1 MQVLTTSHGCSD
13 AAVEVCNQSKCD
25 YHQSCAHH
33 GRSLHSPHSMQ
44 FVTILAAAHK
54 LMHPQP
60 SAQTTILPSWRH
72 VPTSS
77 LQEAA
82 GYFRLLHDV
91 VAPQLDEVLS
101 FDISTGCTEMLE
113 LLMLAQAQEAFF
125 QKASR
130 DKKNPAVLARY
141 AHPHIVQPSKHGVL
155 KTATK
160 HGRIMLL

>member
-1 MQVLTTSHGCSD
+1 M
-13 AAVEVCNQSKCD
+13 
-25 YHQSCAHH
+25 HH
-33 GRSLHSPHSMQ
+33 
-44 FVTILAAAHK
+44 
-54 LMHPQP
+54 QP
-60 SAQTTILPSWRH
+60 SAQTIILHYWQH
-72 VPTSS
+72 IPTSS

-91 VAPQLDEVLS
+91 VAPQLDEVPS

-141 AHPHIVQPSKHGVL
+141 AYPHIMQPSKHGHVEGSNL
-155 KTATK
+155 LLSKLMYYHRRQFNNTK
-160 HGRIMLL
+160 SVISSYLWASDSTVSEPQHAAAQAV

>member
-1 MQVLTTSHGCSD
+1 MTIFAATQAATT
-13 AAVEVCNQSKCD
+13 
-25 YHQSCAHH
+25 
-33 GRSLHSPHSMQ
+33 
-44 FVTILAAAHK
+44 AAHK
-54 LMHPQP
+54 LLHPQL
-60 SAQTTILPSWRH
+60 SAQTISLHSWQH
-72 VPTSS
+72 IPTSS

-91 VAPQLDEVLS
+91 VAPQLDEVPS

-141 AHPHIVQPSKHGVL
+141 AHPHIVQP
-155 KTATK
+155 
-160 HGRIMLL
+160 